1 LIRKDAS
8 AIIYPDAPPKPSP
21 AEAESLDVWGFR
33 DTHFD
38 FSENGHI
45 IIRGSRYE
53 LSGKELPRFLPWVRE
68 VLVCDVIETRD
79 GKVVREL
86 GTKVVLVKKPEQLD
100 EIDGLVIPGGE
111 SGTFLNLLGEAG
123 FEKLK
128 QFVRVKP
135 TFGTCAGAILLA
147 NEVENPRQEGLGAL
161 DIRIRRNAYGRQI
174 DSSIRTG
181 KLGDSP
187 LEMVFIR
194 APKIEHVG
202 PGVEVVATEGN
213 DPVAVR
219 QGRVM
224 ASTFHPEL
232 SDDTRV
238 HRAFLDLVR
247 NGH

>member
-1 LIRKDAS
+1 MKIGVLALQGDFDAHRKRL
-8 AIIYPDAPPKPSP
+8 
-21 AEAESLDVWGFR
+21 E
-33 DTHFD
+33 
-38 FSENGHI
+38 
-45 IIRGSRYE
+45 
-53 LSGKELPRFLPWVRE
+53 
-68 VLVCDVIETRD
+68 
-79 GKVVREL
+79 EL
-86 GTKVVLVKKPEQLD
+86 GAEVVLVKKTEQLD

-135 TFGTCAGAILLA
+135 TF
-147 NEVENPRQEGLGAL
+147 EG
-161 DIRIRRNAYGRQI
+161 
-174 DSSIRTG
+174 S
-181 KLGDSP
+181 
-187 LEMVFIR
+187 
-194 APKIEHVG
+194 
-202 PGVEVVATEGN
+202 